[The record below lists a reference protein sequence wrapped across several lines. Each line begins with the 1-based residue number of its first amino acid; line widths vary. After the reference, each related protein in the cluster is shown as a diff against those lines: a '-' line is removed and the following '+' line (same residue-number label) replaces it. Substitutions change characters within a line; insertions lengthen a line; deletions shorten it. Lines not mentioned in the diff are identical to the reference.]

1 MANILKDYHMGK
13 DANKSMHHKG
23 KKVPLKAS
31 SKSKIDKCT
40 RYGHLGHMTWQCV
53 VVQKSKKQKKKVFS
67 WEGRIMSSEK
77 FEPRLKRHKPIL
89 YDWTSSAILMK
100 QKR

>member
-13 DANKSMHHKG
+13 DAKKFMHHKG

-40 RYGHLGHMTWQCV
+40 RYGHLGHMTWQYV
-53 VVQKSKKQKKKVFS
+53 VVRNPKKPKEES
-67 WEGRIMSSEK
+67 ILLGREDNVK
-77 FEPRLKRHKPIL
+77 
-89 YDWTSSAILMK
+89 
-100 QKR
+100 